1 MQIKTFGG
9 GTHVPDS
16 KERTCTLAIKKP
28 ALPKTLVFPMSQHIG
43 APATPL
49 VKIGDK
55 VKKYQKIGEATGFV
69 SANVHSSVSGEV
81 VAVEPRLIAN
91 GTKVMCVVVENDFE
105 ETECELPCVSEMS
118 LAECVREAGVTGMG
132 GAAFPTHV
140 KLSVPEGKNIDTI
153 LLNGAECEPYLTSDH
168 RVMLDYPKEVIG
180 GLLEVMKALKV
191 ERGIIAIEENK
202 MDAIE
207 VIQREAKKQ
216 EGIEVCVLKTK
227 YPQGSEKQLIDA
239 ALKRKVPRGGLP
251 ADAGV
256 VVINIDTATAIF
268 NAVKGIPLVERVVT
282 VSGTIVSEPSNFFVK
297 MGTPVS
303 HLLEEAG
310 GTTEEIEKLISGGP
324 MMGMALQSA
333 DVPVTKGMGAI
344 LAFGHTDASLPEES
358 ACINCARCADACP
371 IGLLP
376 MKLNAYAKKGMYEN
390 CNSYNIF
397 DCIECGSC
405 TFVCPAKRHI
415 VQTIRLAKQK
425 IKQGGAVK

>member
-1 MQIKTFGG
+1 MQIKTFVG

-16 KERTCTLAIKKP
+16 KERTCSLAIKHP
-28 ALPKTLVFPMSQHIG
+28 AIPQTLIFPMSQHIG

-49 VKIGDK
+49 VKKGDK
-55 VKKYQKIGEATGFV
+55 VKKYQKIGEASGFV
-69 SANVHSSVSGEV
+69 SAHVHSSVSGEV
-81 VAVEPRLIAN
+81 LAVEERLTAN
-91 GTKVMCVVVENDFE
+91 GSMAMSVVIENDFL
-105 ETECELPCVSEMS
+105 ETECTLPDVSKMS

-132 GAAFPTHV
+132 GAGFPTHV
-140 KLSVPEGKNIDTI
+140 KLSVPEGKTIDTI
-153 LLNGAECEPYLTSDH
+153 LVNGAECEPYLTSDH

-207 VIQREAKKQ
+207 VIRREAEKNQ
-216 EGIEVCVLKTK
+216 GIEVCVLKTK

-297 MGTPVS
+297 MGTPVN
-303 HLLEEAG
+303 HLLEQAG
-310 GTTEEIEKLISGGP
+310 GTTEEIAKLISGGP
-324 MMGMALQSA
+324 MMGMAMQSPDA
-333 DVPVTKGMGAI
+333 PITKGMGAI
-344 LAFGHTDASLPEES
+344 LAFGEMDAKVPEET

-390 CNSYNIF
+390 CKSYNVF